1 MRYPVSIYS
10 LNPAAIYKESCG
22 MEFPKGADAKLQGSL
37 KGPFG
42 DLLLNLTSTNHVGR

>member
-22 MEFPKGADAKLQGSL
+22 MEFAKGVDTSLQGGL
-37 KGPFG
+37 KAPFG